1 MAAGAGEA
9 FTVVLQDLKLCLVFF
24 ELFVQAALLKREI
37 VEIFSVGAED
47 ERFDHGGAGQRVGL
61 EGAFTGEFDTAE
73 CVDASFE
80 SGNAEQA
87 PFRVGDGLDEELFFV
102 VFGLE
107 LLLDEGD
114 EVLVGG
120 NIVRW
125 QEDGWCD
132 R

>member
-24 ELFVQAALLKREI
+24 ELFVKTALLQSQI
-37 VEIFSVGAED
+37 VEIFAVSAED
-47 ERFDHGGAGQRVGL
+47 ERFDHGRAGWRVGF
-61 EGAFTGEFDTAE
+61 EYAFASQFDAAE
-73 CVDASFE
+73 RVYASFE
-80 SGNAEQA
+80 SRDAEET
-87 PFRVGDGLDEELFFV
+87 PFGVGDGLDEEFFFV

-107 LLLDEGD
+107 LLFDESD